1 MALRASDVER
11 PIDGH
16 ERFAIAGEADIAIV
30 RKRVKEVAQELG
42 FDAFATAAITTAAS
56 ELARNVWTHASGGES
71 RIERVIDGGRRGVRL
86 EFRDQGPGIP
96 DLQRVLA
103 GGYSTARSLGLGLS
117 GSRRLVDE
125 FHIETTPGR
134 GTLVRVTKWARF

>member
-1 MALRASDVER
+1 MQAAVDAGER
-11 PIDGH
+11 Y
-16 ERFAIAGEADIAIV
+16 AIRSEADIAVV
-30 RKRVKEVAQELG
+30 RKRAREVAQELG

-56 ELARNVWTHASGGES
+56 ELARNVWTHARGGEATV
-71 RIERVIDGGRRGVRL
+71 ERVDDAGRRGVRL
-86 EFRDQGPGIP
+86 EFRDRGPGIP
-96 DLQRVLA
+96 DIPRVMV

-125 FHIETTPGR
+125 FHIESTPGQ

>member
-1 MALRASDVER
+1 VTVER
-11 PIDGH
+11 RSEAA
-16 ERFAIAGEADIAIV
+16 ERFSIRTESDIALV
-30 RKRVKEVAQELG
+30 RHRVRDVAQELG

-56 ELARNVWTHASGGES
+56 ELARNVWTHAQGGNS
-71 RIERVIDGGRRGVRL
+71 SIERLVDGRRRGIRL

-96 DLQRVLA
+96 DLPRVLA

-125 FHIETTPGR
+125 FHIESSPGH
-134 GTLVRVTKWARF
+134 GTLVQVTKWARF